1 MTKVLLVGSGGRE
14 HAIAESIAK
23 SRDAELYSVMSGKN
37 PGIMA
42 CSKRYVVGKITDAS
56 FVSSFAVENKID
68 IAVIGPEAPLVN
80 GIVDA
85 LEEKGIDCVGPRR
98 ALAMIEGDKAFCRA
112 LMKKYGIEGLPKC
125 EVFKDPDEAAEYI
138 DTVDAVVVKPAGLTG
153 GKGVQVVGEH
163 LKDKEE
169 AKNYVREI
177 FAKKIGDLQ
186 KVVVEE
192 KLDGE
197 EYTIQAFV
205 DGMNLVP
212 MPCVQDHK
220 RAYDG
225 DLGPNTGGMGSYSD
239 SDHLLPF
246 LDRENYEKSVKIM
259 TDTIDALRKELGSP
273 YKGILYGQFLLGVG
287 WNKEDFRPKLV
298 EFNCRFGDPENM
310 NVLPLLSEGCDPV
323 EIYQGIVDGKLSKIK
338 ATFEEKAT
346 VCKYMVP
353 ASYPGGGKQNEP
365 FTVDEDGVKRLG
377 AVLFY
382 ANVDMV
388 GQQLVTTSSRTVA
401 VLGVADSIQE
411 AEHIAEDATNHF
423 KGNLRHRRDIGTSE
437 LVQRRIDH
445 VRSIRP

>member
-37 PGIMA
+37 PGIIS
-42 CSKRYVVGKITDAS
+42 CSKKHVVGKITDTS
-56 FVSSFAVENKID
+56 FVSSFALENKVD

-80 GIVDA
+80 GVVDA
-85 LEEKGIDCVGPRR
+85 LQEKGIGCVGPRKE
-98 ALAMIEGDKAFCRA
+98 LAMIEGDKAFCRE
-112 LMKKYGIEGLPKC
+112 LMKKYRIDGLPKC
-125 EVFKDPDEAAEYI
+125 EVFRDPDEAAEYI
-138 DTVDAVVVKPAGLTG
+138 DSVDTVVIKPAGLTG

-169 AKNYVREI
+169 AKQYVREI

-192 KLDGE
+192 KLNGE

-239 SDHLLPF
+239 VDHLLPF
-246 LDRENYEKSVKIM
+246 LDRENYERSVKIM
-259 TDTIDALRKELGSP
+259 TDTVDALRKELGSP

-287 WNKEDFRPKLV
+287 WDIEDFAPKLV
-298 EFNCRFGDPENM
+298 EFNCRFGDPENI

-323 EIYQGIVDGKLSKIK
+323 EIYQGVLDGKLNKIK
-338 ATFEEKAT
+338 TKFERKAT
-346 VCKYMVP
+346 VCKYVVP

-365 FTVDEDGVKRLG
+365 FTVDEEGVKRLG
-377 AVLFY
+377 ASLFY

-388 GQQLVTTSSRTVA
+388 GHQLVTTSSRTVA

-411 AEHIAEDATNHF
+411 AEMIAENATSHF
-423 KGNLRHRRDIGTSE
+423 KGNLRHRRDIGTQE
-437 LVQRRIDH
+437 LVQRRIEH
-445 VRSIRP
+445 VRSIKP

>member
-23 SRDAELYSVMSGKN
+23 SRDAELYSVMSGRN
-37 PGIMA
+37 PGIMS
-42 CSKRYVVGKITDAS
+42 CSKKYAVGKITDPK
-56 FVSSFAVENKID
+56 FVSNFAVENKID
-68 IAVIGPEAPLVN
+68 IALIGPEAPLVS
-80 GIVDA
+80 GVVDV
-85 LEEKGIDCVGPRR
+85 LEEKGIGCVGPRK
-98 ALAMIEGDKAFCRA
+98 ALAMIEGDKAFCRE
-112 LMKKYGIEGLPKC
+112 LMKKYGLDGLPKC
-125 EVFKDPDEAAEYI
+125 EVFTDPDTAVEYI
-138 DTVDAVVVKPAGLTG
+138 DSVDAVVVKPAGLTG

-169 AKNYVREI
+169 AKDYAKEI

-186 KVVVEE
+186 KVVIEE

-239 SDHLLPF
+239 ADHLLPF
-246 LDRENYEKSVKIM
+246 LDRENYERSVKIM
-259 TDTIDALRKELGSP
+259 TDTVDALRKELGSP
-273 YKGILYGQFLLGVG
+273 YRGILYGQFLLGVG
-287 WNKEDFRPKLV
+287 WDREDFSPKLV

-310 NVLPLLSEGCDPV
+310 NVLPLLSEDCDPV
-323 EIYQGIVDGKLSKIK
+323 EIYQGVIDGKLNKIK
-338 ATFEEKAT
+338 ATFEKKAT
-346 VCKYMVP
+346 VCKYVVP
-353 ASYPGGGKQNEP
+353 ASYPGGGKQNET
-365 FTVDEDGVKRLG
+365 FSVDEEAIKRLG
-377 AVLFY
+377 ALLFY

-401 VLGVADSIQE
+401 VLGVAYSIQE
-411 AEHIAEDATNHF
+411 AERIAENATGHF
-423 KGNLRHRRDIGTSE
+423 KGNLRHRRDIGTRE
-437 LVQRRIDH
+437 LVQRRIAH
-445 VRSIRP
+445 LRSIKP